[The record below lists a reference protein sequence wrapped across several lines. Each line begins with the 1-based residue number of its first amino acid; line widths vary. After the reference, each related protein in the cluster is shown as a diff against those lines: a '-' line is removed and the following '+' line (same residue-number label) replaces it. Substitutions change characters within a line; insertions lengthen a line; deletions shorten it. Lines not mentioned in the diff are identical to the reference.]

1 MTQPTLLTS
10 GIRDNH
16 NRGTVA
22 DFLRSNLSSGS
33 LLSIVLWRYSIEL
46 L

>member
-1 MTQPTLLTS
+1 MIQQSNLLRS

-22 DFLRSNLSSGS
+22 DFS
-33 LLSIVLWRYSIEL
+33 LKYN
-46 L
+46 